1 VLMGKYFKENRT
13 PVAYNALPQNLIDA
27 LIATEDVRFE
37 SHSGIDFKGLL
48 AVGYYGITGRR
59 RGSSTLTQKVAKN
72 LYRTRAE
79 TNRQG
84 LLTGLPGL
92 GMLIIKTKE
101 WITAI
106 RLERAYSKKEILEMY
121 LNTVEFG
128 SNSYGIKSAAKTFF
142 SKEPR
147 DLKLEEAALL
157 VGMVNNPSRFSPIS
171 NKARAQK
178 RRDWVLSQMHKY
190 KFIEDTTYH
199 HALVR
204 DIRLK
209 FLVENQNNGIAPYLR
224 AEAGKWLL
232 KWSRENGHD
241 LYSDGLKI
249 YTTIDARM
257 QQYAEESVQ
266 QHMKVMQKHF
276 FAYWKDRGKPWTNE
290 KGKVIPGFLENAIK
304 RTERY
309 IRLNHRFEGNKDSIN
324 YYLHKKVP
332 MKVFTLEAPGEKD
345 VVMSPMDSL
354 AYYKYFL
361 HTGFIAM
368 NPLNGNIRAWV
379 GGTNYKY
386 FKYDHVK
393 QGRRQPGSTFKPVVY
408 TAAIENGYSPCYEV
422 MDVPVTFPAEGGRRA
437 YTPTNAEGYTGRKFT
452 LQEGLAYSQNTITA
466 YLVKKLSPEVVVDYA
481 RRLGLTSVIDPV
493 PAVGFGSSVVSVYEM
508 AGAYSTFVN
517 KGTWTEPVYITRIE
531 DKKGNVLYTNV
542 PQSRE
547 VLSEQTAYLMI
558 HMLRGAADIKL
569 ATAWYGLRRLYNLK
583 NEIGAKTGTTT
594 NHADAWF
601 MGVTPNLV
609 CGMWVGGE
617 DRSIHFQSANYG
629 QGNKLAMPI
638 YGIFMNKVYAD
649 KSLNVSQAPFPKP
662 EKPLTVELDCSKYYN
677 NGFSDTVRQEQ
688 ILQMPANPAEGEGF

>member
-1 VLMGKYFKENRT
+1 
-13 PVAYNALPQNLIDA
+13 
-27 LIATEDVRFE
+27 
-37 SHSGIDFKGLL
+37 
-48 AVGYYGITGRR
+48 
-59 RGSSTLTQKVAKN
+59 
-72 LYRTRAE
+72 
-79 TNRQG
+79 
-84 LLTGLPGL
+84 
-92 GMLIIKTKE
+92 
-101 WITAI
+101 
-106 RLERAYSKKEILEMY
+106 
-121 LNTVEFG
+121 
-128 SNSYGIKSAAKTFF
+128 
-142 SKEPR
+142 
-147 DLKLEEAALL
+147 
-157 VGMVNNPSRFSPIS
+157 
-171 NKARAQK
+171 
-178 RRDWVLSQMHKY
+178 
-190 KFIEDTTYH
+190 
-199 HALVR
+199 
-204 DIRLK
+204 
-209 FLVENQNNGIAPYLR
+209 
-224 AEAGKWLL
+224 
-232 KWSRENGHD
+232 
-241 LYSDGLKI
+241 
-249 YTTIDARM
+249 
-257 QQYAEESVQ
+257 
-266 QHMKVMQKHF
+266 
-276 FAYWKDRGKPWTNE
+276 
-290 KGKVIPGFLENAIK
+290 
-304 RTERY
+304 
-309 IRLNHRFEGNKDSIN
+309 
-324 YYLHKKVP
+324 

-422 MDVPVTFPAEGGRRA
+422 MDVPVTFPAEGGRMA

-677 NGFSDTVRQEQ
+677 NVFSDTVRQEQ